1 MSVEVGLVGLIES
14 SLINHDSVLFRMDEQ
29 EDVLTVLPQSTAPA
43 NPLGELLPP
52 LTQNEVAVE
61 SARCLMCFDAPCTHA
76 CPTHIDIPKFIKKIS
91 TGNLPGSAR
100 TILESNLLG
109 ASCARVCPVQELCEG
124 ACVLGAEH
132 KPIAIGRLQRHAMDF
147 VYRKG
152 VDFFAAA
159 SRTGRKI
166 AIIGA
171 GPAGLSCAGEL
182 AKRGHRV
189 TLFEKRD
196 LAGGLSTYGI
206 IGLREP
212 VEVALAEVAM
222 IEKLGV
228 KFETGK
234 EVGADLSLA
243 DLNANFSAVFL
254 SVGLGATPALG
265 IPGEEH
271 IIDGLEYIEQSKMDP
286 DHLLIGRNVVVV
298 GAGNT
303 AIDCATVA
311 KRLGASRVTMV
322 YRRSENEMTAYPH
335 EYDFIKREGINFS
348 FLTQPV
354 RVHSENGT
362 VKSLECVRMSLG
374 ATDTS
379 GRPSPQPVAGSEFFL
394 AADQI
399 VKAIGQQKPSLASQ
413 LKLKTEKGFIQ
424 VSENFATSLPGIYAG
439 GDCIRARGAAST
451 VMAVEDGKLAARAI
465 HERLVAG
472 G

>member
-1 MSVEVGLVGLIES
+1 
-14 SLINHDSVLFRMDEQ
+14 
-29 EDVLTVLPQSTAPA
+29 VLTVLRQSTAPA

-52 LTQNEVAVE
+52 LTQNEAAVE

-91 TGNLPGSAR
+91 TGNLHGSAR
-100 TILESNLLG
+100 TILEANLLG
-109 ASCARVCPVQELCEG
+109 ASCARVCPVEELCEG

-152 VDFFAAA
+152 VDFFRPANG
-159 SRTGRKI
+159 TGRKI
-166 AIIGA
+166 AVVGA

-182 AKRGHRV
+182 AKRGHSV

-222 IEKLGV
+222 IENLGV
-228 KFETGK
+228 KLETGK
-234 EVGADLSLA
+234 EVGADVSLA
-243 DLNANFSAVFL
+243 DLEANFSAVFL
-254 SVGLGATPALG
+254 SVGLGATPALE

-271 IIDGLEYIEQSKMDP
+271 IIDGLEYIEQSKMDA
-286 DHLLIGRNVVVV
+286 DNLVVGRNVVVV

-311 KRLGASRVTMV
+311 KRLGAGRVTMV

-335 EYDFIKREGINFS
+335 EYDFIKSEGVSFS

-354 RVHSENGT
+354 RVHSENGR

-379 GRPSPQPVAGSEFFL
+379 GRPSPQPVAASEFFL

-399 VKAIGQQKPSLASQ
+399 VKAIGQQKPSLAAQ
-413 LKLKTEKGFIQ
+413 LKLKTKKGFIQ
-424 VSENFATSLPGIYAG
+424 VSESFETSLPAVYAG
-439 GDCIRARGAAST
+439 GDCIRSRGAAST
-451 VMAVEDGKLAARAI
+451 VMAVEDGKLAAQAI
-465 HERLVAG
+465 HERLVARG
-472 G
+472 

>member
-1 MSVEVGLVGLIES
+1 
-14 SLINHDSVLFRMDEQ
+14 MDEQ
-29 EDVLTVLPQSTAPA
+29 GDVLTVLPQSTAPA

-52 LTQNEVAVE
+52 LTQNEAAVE

-91 TGNLPGSAR
+91 TGNLRGSAR
-100 TILESNLLG
+100 TILEANLLG
-109 ASCARVCPVQELCEG
+109 ASCARVCPVEELCEG

-147 VYRKG
+147 VYGKG
-152 VDFFAAA
+152 VDFFSPANG
-159 SRTGRKI
+159 TGRKI
-166 AIIGA
+166 AVVGA

-243 DLNANFSAVFL
+243 DLEANFSAVFL

-271 IIDGLEYIEQSKMDP
+271 IIDGLEYIEQSKMAADN
-286 DHLLIGRNVVVV
+286 LVIGRNVVVV

-311 KRLGASRVTMV
+311 KRLGAGRVTMV

-335 EYDFIKREGINFS
+335 EYDFIKSEGINFS

-374 ATDTS
+374 ARDTS

-451 VMAVEDGKLAARAI
+451 VMAVQDGKLAARAI